1 MMNRAGGLLFPARG
15 TAGRLFLV
23 FLSLLGLSSAQVHA
37 QGVAE
42 LSLDR
47 GAVRALLAAA
57 MVRPLIVPVAS
68 WGSVTIQVTPPR
80 SVQFVDGGVEADL
93 EFTLQELELSV
104 GVHVRYEPQVNTLDG
119 TVSLVATEAVPDVLL
134 PVDIDLAS
142 LLPAADLP
150 RRLSWT
156 LDGPDGQPIL
166 VQALIQGVVISD
178 ERLVVQ
184 LGLQTR
190 GNSSR

>member
-1 MMNRAGGLLFPARG
+1 MMNSPGQSSAGTHGTSGKLL
-15 TAGRLFLV
+15 LV
-23 FLSLLGLSSAQVHA
+23 FLSFLALGPAQVYG

-57 MVRPLIVPVAS
+57 VARPLIVPVAS
-68 WGSVTIQVTPPR
+68 WGSVTIQVAPPR

-104 GVHVRYEPQVNTLDG
+104 TVHVRYEPQVDPMDG

-156 LDGPDGQPIL
+156 LDGPDGQPIP

-178 ERLVVQ
+178 DRLIVQ
-184 LGLQTR
+184 LGLQMR